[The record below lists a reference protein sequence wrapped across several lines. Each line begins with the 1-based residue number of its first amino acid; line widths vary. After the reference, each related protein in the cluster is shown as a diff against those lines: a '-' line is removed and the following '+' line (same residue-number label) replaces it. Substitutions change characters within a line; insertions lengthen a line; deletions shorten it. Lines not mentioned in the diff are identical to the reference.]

1 MLAESNSTHQRG
13 SSQKR
18 CLALY
23 RVVHAREGACRVGR
37 SQTRGTQLTVEAYSR
52 VVGMTSVVRVQPMI
66 TAAMSVMGGGA
77 VPWLKAPVST
87 HHRACLRKPT
97 AAQCRVLT
105 LQGVINLAPS
115 SASAQLA
122 TLWNA
127 SRAMP
132 PISRHPSP
140 MAHSAVQVP
149 KTRCFLGTFKHPFAR
164 VQVHRT
170 MFSARLQEERSST
183 SKLHLADRYCPAP
196 MQVAATHH
204 RQALS

>member
-1 MLAESNSTHQRG
+1 
-13 SSQKR
+13 
-18 CLALY
+18 
-23 RVVHAREGACRVGR
+23 
-37 SQTRGTQLTVEAYSR
+37 
-52 VVGMTSVVRVQPMI
+52 MTLIRHSAAKSA
-66 TAAMSVMGGGA
+66 TAALLMNCC
-77 VPWLKAPVST
+77 
-87 HHRACLRKPT
+87 CLH
-97 AAQCRVLT
+97 QHFCCCDLLVLPCHS
-105 LQGVINLAPS
+105 QGVINLAPS

-196 MQVAATHH
+196 IQVAATHH